1 MTDNTLK
8 TNNTQQVEPEFRPLT
23 KEEAEMLL
31 EEAKNWKEPEYDDY
45 DAYNTYETS
54 CDVGFPPA
62 LKKKPSAEEYAKQI
76 DKTGFEKKGLY
87 KGIVQVEDDFR
98 RIRLIKAYRERAKE
112 LGGTQMAKFFDEML
126 KTAKK
131 EWMEGE
137 KMGMKKKNDA
147 GVRNS
152 AGKDKLYKFTGR
164 DAEPGLRGMLGSNR
178 PGHIFQRAGE
188 VYQGLQPVGIDYRNP
203 PFSRERGG
211 DSQTGISE
219 EQEMEEDRGGQRNPG
234 IPPEDNRTV

>member
-137 KMGMKKKNDA
+137 KMGMKKKTMPA
-147 GVRNS
+147 SGTV
-152 AGKDKLYKFTGR
+152 LGR
-164 DAEPGLRGMLGSNR
+164 TNYTNLPEGMQNLDCAECWE
-178 PGHIFQRAGE
+178 ATD
-188 VYQGLQPVGIDYRNP
+188 QGI
-203 PFSRERGG
+203 
-211 DSQTGISE
+211 
-219 EQEMEEDRGGQRNPG
+219 
-234 IPPEDNRTV
+234 

>member
-8 TNNTQQVEPEFRPLT
+8 TNNTQQVEPELPPLT
-23 KEEAEMLL
+23 KEEEEMLL

-137 KMGMKKKNDA
+137 KMLSLVVN
-147 GVRNS
+147 V
-152 AGKDKLYKFTGR
+152 
-164 DAEPGLRGMLGSNR
+164 
-178 PGHIFQRAGE
+178 
-188 VYQGLQPVGIDYRNP
+188 
-203 PFSRERGG
+203 
-211 DSQTGISE
+211 
-219 EQEMEEDRGGQRNPG
+219 
-234 IPPEDNRTV
+234 

>member
-76 DKTGFEKKGLY
+76 DKTGPDLNPDL
-87 KGIVQVEDDFR
+87 IV
-98 RIRLIKAYRERAKE
+98 
-112 LGGTQMAKFFDEML
+112 L
-126 KTAKK
+126 KP
-131 EWMEGE
+131 
-137 KMGMKKKNDA
+137 
-147 GVRNS
+147 S
-152 AGKDKLYKFTGR
+152 LF
-164 DAEPGLRGMLGSNR
+164 
-178 PGHIFQRAGE
+178 
-188 VYQGLQPVGIDYRNP
+188 PVSSI
-203 PFSRERGG
+203 
-211 DSQTGISE
+211 
-219 EQEMEEDRGGQRNPG
+219 
-234 IPPEDNRTV
+234 

>member
-137 KMGMKKKNDA
+137 KM
-147 GVRNS
+147 V
-152 AGKDKLYKFTGR
+152 
-164 DAEPGLRGMLGSNR
+164 
-178 PGHIFQRAGE
+178 
-188 VYQGLQPVGIDYRNP
+188 
-203 PFSRERGG
+203 
-211 DSQTGISE
+211 
-219 EQEMEEDRGGQRNPG
+219 
-234 IPPEDNRTV
+234 